1 MWRSWIIGFIFMS
14 NYVTCFIR
22 TFPSRGDATTI
33 ISTTQRCAQDNNK
46 KPLKPKKSKLDR
58 VVDDFIG
65 KRFGAGDFFYGERV
79 SQLTDEEYI
88 EQYEAVDEE
97 ELVERPLKDNAILLV
112 GSLEAMGQ
120 WVAFELAG
128 IAFQLTLF

>member
-1 MWRSWIIGFIFMS
+1 M
-14 NYVTCFIR
+14 
-22 TFPSRGDATTI
+22 
-33 ISTTQRCAQDNNK
+33 
-46 KPLKPKKSKLDR
+46 KPKKSKMDR
-58 VVDDFIG
+58 VIDDFIG
-65 KRFGAGDFFYGERV
+65 KRFGAGDYFYGERV
-79 SQLTDEEYI
+79 SQLTDEEYM

-128 IAFQLTLF
+128 IASQLTLS